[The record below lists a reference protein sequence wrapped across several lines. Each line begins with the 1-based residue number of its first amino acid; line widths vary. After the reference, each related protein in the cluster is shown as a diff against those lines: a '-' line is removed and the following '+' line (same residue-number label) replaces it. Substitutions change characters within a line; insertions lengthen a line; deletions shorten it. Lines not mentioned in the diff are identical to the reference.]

1 MLLRYTVR
9 SRFICRKACLTIGL
23 FILNFGAMA
32 NNIIKLGS
40 GSLSSYPART
50 TVVVADGATVSVPIG
65 PSVTMG
71 ENSRLILGSGSTLDI
86 EGTLEMKD
94 GSVLDAEKGAVKLQ
108 GELKLEANSTLC
120 LRDYP
125 VSGNGTIA
133 APEYTIRSRDQE
145 YASLVA
151 PCTFIF
157 NGVSVTGMWH
167 IDRAYPQWFA
177 APGCDDWSDPIN
189 KAIEMKY
196 TGEVFLQRGRY
207 KVKKSVKINYGIEL
221 VGESG
226 APRFFDKNENY
237 RSDFWDTSLFVSNSD
252 AALTNF
258 QSGYMVLVN
267 TKGVADYPNPNIP
280 IRNQFG
286 MWRVNNPCNVTAL
299 RNITLMDGE
308 NDEQVLPGLS
318 ALFAAGGLTIEYCGF
333 RNFKQAI
340 VKSRDYADGFVIRN
354 CRFSGANKQHYE
366 NIVQP
371 DSDGIYDTEYMVH
384 LAGDGD
390 NLQIVGNSFSGGYIK
405 RNSTLFVANNR
416 GGTISDNITGGIIK
430 FADCRGL
437 SFVNNHAK
445 SSMESGEGMQI
456 QVLNSQMEI
465 SDNFFYKSE
474 LGNIVVGSE
483 YMNVP
488 CELELHNNTYLMP
501 FHNLFAGLSIDSI
514 ANKSLEKREGEFQS
528 WSAGLLAR
536 ASAPEITIGYG
547 ATINMSNQFRQI
559 ALRNSTHPALT
570 SGVQFSTELTLN
582 NPMQSDVEKRKL
594 NDLSPFLS
602 GTGTI
607 NAGFS
612 VNNISYTLSNINSRT
627 AYMMANSADR
637 WYAKTGAYEYYAIF
651 VIDRQR
657 NIVAFMDDKPYKKL
671 NIYGTSGTSINK
683 ENFIYNPRS
692 TNAVSSLVCIVGG
705 VVKQPWSGYLRM
717 YRCCTDTTGA
727 KTWSTVDVPV
737 ANALTLYDNGLFL
750 GGYPWVDCQDPSQN
764 LTVADYLK
772 IQKVSHINESVEC
785 YGETRPLALPSSW
798 SAGDKLFNIG
808 ADSSWSIF
816 LKK

>member
-1 MLLRYTVR
+1 
-9 SRFICRKACLTIGL
+9 
-23 FILNFGAMA
+23 MA
-32 NNIIKLGS
+32 NNIITLES
-40 GSLSSYPART
+40 GALSSYPAGT
-50 TVVVADGATVSVPIG
+50 TIVVADGATVSVPIG
-65 PSVTMG
+65 LPVTMG
-71 ENSRLILGSGSTLDI
+71 ENSRLILGSGSTLDVD
-86 EGTLEMKD
+86 GTLEMKD
-94 GSVLDAEKGAVKLQ
+94 GSVLDAKKGAINLQ
-108 GELKLEANSTLC
+108 GELKLLANSTIC

-125 VSGNGTIA
+125 VVGNGTIA
-133 APEYTIRSRDQE
+133 APAYTLYSHQQS

-177 APGCDDWSDPIN
+177 EPGCDDWSDPIN
-189 KAIEMKY
+189 KAIDMKY

-207 KVKKSVKINYGIEL
+207 KVKKSVKINYGIVL

-226 APRFFDKNENY
+226 APRFFDSNENY
-237 RSDFWDTSLFVSNSD
+237 RSDFWGTSLFVSNSD
-252 AALTNF
+252 ATLTDF

-267 TKGVADYPNPNIP
+267 TKDVADYPNPNTP

-286 MWRVNNPCNVTAL
+286 MWRVNNPYNVTAL
-299 RNITLMDGE
+299 RNITLIDGE
-308 NDEQVLPGLS
+308 DDKQVLSGLS
-318 ALFAAGGLTIEYCGF
+318 ALFTSGGLTIECCGF

-354 CRFSGANKQHYE
+354 CRFSGAHKKHYE

-405 RNSTLFVANNR
+405 RNRTLFVANNR

-437 SFVNNHAK
+437 SFVNNHME

-456 QVLNSQMEI
+456 QVLNAQMEV
-465 SDNFFYKSE
+465 SNNFFYKSE

-483 YMNVP
+483 YLSVP

-501 FHNLFAGLSIDSI
+501 FHNLFGGLSIDAI
-514 ANKSLEKREGEFQS
+514 ANMPLDKREAEFQK
-528 WSAGLLAR
+528 WSTKWHER
-536 ASAPEITIGYG
+536 ASAPEITVGYG
-547 ATINMSNQFRQI
+547 ATINISNQYRQI
-559 ALRNSTHPALT
+559 ALSNSTHPALT

-582 NPMQSDVEKRKL
+582 NPMQSDAEKRKL

-637 WYAKTGAYEYYAIF
+637 WYAKTGEYEYYAIF

-657 NIVAFMDDKPYKKL
+657 NIVAFIDDKPYKKL
-671 NIYGTSGTSINK
+671 NIYGTANTSINK
-683 ENFIYNPRS
+683 ENFIQNPRS
-692 TNAVSSLVCIVGG
+692 ATAISTLVSIEGG
-705 VVKQPWSGYLRM
+705 TAKQPWSGYLRM
-717 YRCCTDTTGA
+717 YRCCTDADGA

-737 ANALTLYDNGLFL
+737 ANVLTLYDNGLFF
-750 GGYPWVDCQDPSQN
+750 GGYPWMDCEDPSQN
-764 LTVADYLK
+764 LTVTDDLK
-772 IQKVSHINESVEC
+772 LKTVSHINESVEC

-798 SAGDKLFNIG
+798 SVGDKLFNIG
-808 ADSSWSIF
+808 TDSSWSVF